1 MVKRTSQRGELVAA
15 LQQSVRRFTDEVDLY
30 QAAVADRLG
39 MHATDLQYLGF
50 VERYGPTTAG
60 HLAELGGLTTGA
72 VTGVLDRLEKAGYV
86 RRESDPADR
95 RKVVVRVVPGAAERV
110 EALYR
115 PMLASTD
122 PLWDRYSDDELAV
135 VLDFADRAQPLV
147 YEGTAWLRGDG
158 GKDRGA
164 PAPGVE
170 PAELRAPI
178 SGLAEATLRLTRGVG
193 HLRIRGEVGLPDLFR
208 GSFPSNP
215 PTARVD
221 RGVVSIQYRRSPF
234 GWRARPGD
242 LALTDAV
249 RWRVEINGGVVP
261 DGGRAARA
269 RRPQRHRQRRGE
281 PRVAGAPTAA
291 GDRPGPRGRGRQRP
305 VRRPPERARLPACAS
320 AAAPATSTSTAGG
333 SAAMGRDARWS
344 STDGDDPDQYEI
356 EISGGARTLSV
367 TTA

>member
-147 YEGTAWLRGDG
+147 YEGTAWLRDDG

-164 PAPGVE
+164 LAPGAE
-170 PAELRAPI
+170 AAELRAPI
-178 SGLAEATLRLTRGVG
+178 AGLAEATLRLTKGVG
-193 HLRIRGEVGLPDLFR
+193 HLRVRGVVGLPDLFR
-208 GSFPSNP
+208 GAFPSNP

-242 LALTDAV
+242 LALDRRRALA
-249 RWRVEINGGVVP
+249 RRDQRRGVP
-261 DGGRAARA
+261 YGGRAARA
-269 RRPQRHRQRRGE
+269 RRPQRHHQRRGE
-281 PRVAGAPTAA
+281 PRVGGAPAAA
-291 GDRPGPRGRGRQRP
+291 GDRPGARGRRRQRP
-305 VRRPPERARLPACAS
+305 LRGPPGGDGRPPARPRRRQQRRLRRPAVQRDGPRRPLGEH
-320 AAAPATSTSTAGG
+320 
-333 SAAMGRDARWS
+333 GR
-344 STDGDDPDQYEI
+344 
-356 EISGGARTLSV
+356 
-367 TTA
+367 

>member
-1 MVKRTSQRGELVAA
+1 MVKHTSQRAELVAA

-122 PLWDRYSDDELAV
+122 PLWDRYSDDELAI

-147 YEGTAWLRGDG
+147 YEGTAWLRGEG

-164 PAPGVE
+164 LAPGVE
-170 PAELRAPI
+170 AAELRAPI
-178 SGLAEATLRLTRGVG
+178 AGLAEATLRLTKGVG
-193 HLRIRGEVGLPDLFR
+193 HLRIRGERGLPDLFR
-208 GSFPSNP
+208 GTFPSNP

-249 RWRVEINGGVVP
+249 RWRFEINGGASRTVAELTELDLRSVTVSGGVSHASLVLPPPRGVVP
-261 DGGRAARA
+261 VHVTGGVNDLSIIRPAGTAARLRIRGGA
-269 RRPQRHRQRRGE
+269 SNVDFDGRRF
-281 PRVAGAPTAA
+281 
-291 GDRPGPRGRGRQRP
+291 
-305 VRRPPERARLPACAS
+305 S
-320 AAAPATSTSTAGG
+320 
-333 SAAMGRDARWS
+333 AMGRDARWS
-344 STDGDDPDQYEI
+344 SMDGDDPDQYEI